1 MPQQHKVLA
10 VDDSATIRKAL
21 ELILLPAGYEVEFA
35 VDGAEAL
42 AKVKRF
48 QPDIVLLDFILPDM
62 RGNDVCRRLAADP
75 ETANIP
81 IVLISARGAEIR
93 QAYNDAA
100 NVIDYIAKPFTPEQV
115 IGVLNEVATLAEDR
129 AAGAAKPA
137 AGSGAADSIDVDGD
151 ATSAETGAAEAES
164 EDGGWGENSVEVG
177 DEDEPWSDVET
188 DAAAAEAVAGGAR
201 REEDRR
207 ASQEVMF
214 DTLRAALEGVYV
226 EEADTPTGAAADRAK
241 SYTEVAR
248 KLAQQIGETL
258 EQAESGEAFHLC
270 SDGSIRSLSDSLLET
285 HRRVCRLLFRATDGG
300 VVDHA
305 AGAQRP
311 RLLAVFQEDS
321 ELADVWRGAAR
332 EAGCWQLFTVC
343 SNFRQLPLMTR
354 LYGPTHMVVDVRLGS
369 AAWDQIG
376 IVRSMPEGRRLR
388 TIGVTRP
395 AENGNGAGSDVQALA
410 DLGVDLR
417 VASGPGVVDELR
429 AHIFGRPAS
438 DEDAAGEATATA
450 ESA

>member
-35 VDGAEAL
+35 VDGGDAL
-42 AKVKRF
+42 AKVKPF
-48 QPDIVLLDFILPDM
+48 QPDVVLLDFILPDM

-81 IVLISARGAEIR
+81 VVLISARGAEIR

-115 IGVLNEVATLAEDR
+115 IGVLTEVAALAEER
-129 AAGAAKPA
+129 AAGTGKTSAA
-137 AGSGAADSIDVDGD
+137 SGIADSADVEGSVAHADTEAVEPESADGIW
-151 ATSAETGAAEAES
+151 AEA
-164 EDGGWGENSVEVG
+164 SVDVG
-177 DEDEPWSDVET
+177 DEDEPWG
-188 DAAAAEAVAGGAR
+188 DAPADANIGEAAPIAAR
-201 REEDRR
+201 GEKERR
-207 ASQEVMF
+207 ATQEVMF

-226 EEADTPTGAAADRAK
+226 EESDTPTGAAADRAK

-258 EQAESGEAFHLC
+258 EQAESAEPFHLC
-270 SDGSIRSLSDSLLET
+270 SDGSIRSLSDNLLET

-300 VVDHA
+300 VVENG
-305 AGAQRP
+305 AGGERP

-321 ELADVWRGAAR
+321 ELADVWRGPAR
-332 EAGCWQLFTVC
+332 QASCWQLFTVC

-354 LYGPTHMVVDVRLGS
+354 LYGPTHLVVDVRLGS

-376 IVRSMPEGRRLR
+376 IVRSMPEGRRMR
-388 TIGVTRP
+388 IIGVTRA
-395 AENGNGAGSDVQALA
+395 AENGAGSDVQALT

-417 VASGPGVVDELR
+417 VQSGPAIVEDLR
-429 AHIFGRPAS
+429 AHIFGRPSGDGESLLAAAAS
-438 DEDAAGEATATA
+438 TENA
-450 ESA
+450 